1 MKKLVLMLFTVAL
14 IITNKSLAQEN
25 FKWAEMNSFH
35 ATAMGSF
42 HSAEINKLQ
51 PVKDSASSILLKA
64 QAWQSSPVPTGIDAM
79 TIRPLLQNLVD
90 DCKAINDAVAAKKS
104 DAYLKPLVLKAH
116 NIFHDIIRRTK

>member
-1 MKKLVLMLFTVAL
+1 MLFTVAL

-51 PVKDSASSILLKA
+51 PAKDSASSILLKA